1 MNYAKRKAT
10 TIASISQVDCEAQR
24 YSSCM
29 TLKMLLNWKKIA
41 NELVINWTMAKEGLK
56 QIEVAGLG
64 DKRDYSCIFAASMT
78 CDFLPLQIIYAG
90 KTRCCLQNTKFPNTW
105 DITYKENHWANEITT
120 EAHIM
125 KDLVP

>member
-1 MNYAKRKAT
+1 
-10 TIASISQVDCEAQR
+10 
-24 YSSCM
+24 
-29 TLKMLLNWKKIA
+29 MLLNWKKIA
-41 NELVINWTMAKEGLK
+41 NELVINWDHTGINYVPVRNWTMAKEGLK

-78 CDFLPLQIIYAG
+78 CDFLPPQIIYAG
-90 KTRCCLQNTKFPNTW
+90 KTRCCLPNTKFPNTW